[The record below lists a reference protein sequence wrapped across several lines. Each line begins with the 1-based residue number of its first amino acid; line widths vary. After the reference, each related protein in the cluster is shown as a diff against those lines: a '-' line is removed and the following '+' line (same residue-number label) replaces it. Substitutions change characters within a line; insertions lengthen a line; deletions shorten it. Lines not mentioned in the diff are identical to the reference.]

1 MSAGYN
7 SSSHNS
13 PSRQITA
20 GLYDSVINDVIK
32 ACRDAFI
39 DEGYD
44 EASLADV
51 QRLWKRKLA
60 ETKAVAPKLPLRQQV
75 VRQPQQVYIQRQVS
89 QDGRPIQHRQYS
101 NGQPVQY
108 VYRSNQS
115 SNIQQSPQSQRIYVQ
130 RPQQVQTQYI
140 VQRPQHS
147 QQQRQP
153 QQQRIIVQNSRAQN
167 LSPGPSH
174 RVSPNDEQ
182 IHQID
187 GTNEA
192 FAEESVPVQLPDNPE
207 TIESVPEPSVDPSA
221 LPEHIRSL
229 LNEDAEIV
237 VQIDGVGDDVSSG
250 SLSSTSDEDADSD
263 TEHID
268 EPALNSDDNCPSPSA
283 DETFDCE
290 NILICMYD
298 KITRNKNQWK
308 IILKEGI
315 MNLRGVDHVF
325 WKASGDTAW

>member
-60 ETKAVAPKLPLRQQV
+60 ETKAVAPKLPPRQHV
-75 VRQPQQVYIQRQVS
+75 VRQPQQGFDGFISVYYRSLVYIQRQVS

-115 SNIQQSPQSQRIYVQ
+115 SNIQQSPQTQRIYVQ
-130 RPQQVQTQYI
+130 RPQQVQ
-140 VQRPQHS
+140 
-147 QQQRQP
+147 
-153 QQQRIIVQNSRAQN
+153 
-167 LSPGPSH
+167 
-174 RVSPNDEQ
+174 EQ
-182 IHQID
+182 
-187 GTNEA
+187 
-192 FAEESVPVQLPDNPE
+192 S
-207 TIESVPEPSVDPSA
+207 
-221 LPEHIRSL
+221 
-229 LNEDAEIV
+229 
-237 VQIDGVGDDVSSG
+237 
-250 SLSSTSDEDADSD
+250 
-263 TEHID
+263 
-268 EPALNSDDNCPSPSA
+268 
-283 DETFDCE
+283 
-290 NILICMYD
+290 
-298 KITRNKNQWK
+298 
-308 IILKEGI
+308 
-315 MNLRGVDHVF
+315 
-325 WKASGDTAW
+325 